1 MILLDANNITK
12 SYVTKEVLTGASF
25 NIQDFDKIGLVGNN
39 GCGKTTLLKILIG
52 EISRDGGDIY
62 HKKDLSIGY
71 LEQMTTLDL
80 ECSIYEECLKV
91 FQDTI
96 KLEDEIRKM
105 EEKISTM
112 KDSKALEDL
121 LEKYQ
126 SMQDSFNNMDGYEY
140 HSRIKGMLKGFG
152 FNEDEFDKSINH
164 LSGGQKSRIQ
174 IAKLLLSKPDI
185 LFLDEPT
192 NHLDLNAINF
202 LQNFLRDFQGA
213 VLVVSH
219 DRYFLD
225 KICNR
230 IFLMEGGKVFSYNG
244 NYSEFFVKRKK
255 DIEVMM
261 ASYENQQKEIKRQ
274 EEIIERFANYGSS
287 RYIKQSQSRRKLL
300 DKMKLMERPKE
311 FVGGFSLKLTPA
323 IESGRDV
330 LMVESLSKSF
340 GNHKLFENVDFTV
353 FKGEKVGIIGPNG
366 MGKTTLFKMIMG
378 YESINSG
385 QIITGSQVKT
395 GYFDQEQKDLDYD
408 NTVLDEIWNEYPRLT
423 HYEIR
428 SYLAKFLFVGD
439 DIFKLVEN
447 LSGGER
453 SRLELLKLM
462 LSSSNFLLMD
472 EPTNHLDIDSK
483 EILESA
489 MNDYEGTALIISH
502 DRYFLNQV
510 VDKIIVLNEDGT
522 KIYLGNYD
530 YYIEKIEEENTPKE
544 EATINK
550 TQSIKDRKKQKQLE
564 NEIRKTKKNIKKLES
579 DIAVLDEEISELH
592 NLLTKE
598 EIYNDYVKS
607 QDIVDD
613 IKAKEDLKEELFLQW
628 AELIESLES

>member
-12 SYVTKEVLTGASF
+12 SYVTKDVLTGVSF
-25 NIQDFDKIGLVGNN
+25 NIQERDKIGLVGNN

-52 EISRDGGDIY
+52 EISKDGGDIY

-91 FQDTI
+91 FEDII
-96 KLEDEIRKM
+96 KLEDEIRQM
-105 EEKISTM
+105 EQKISTV
-112 KDSKALEDL
+112 KNPNTLEDL
-121 LEKYQ
+121 LLKYQ
-126 SMQDSFNNMDGYEY
+126 NMQDSFNDMDGYEY
-140 HSRIKGMLKGFG
+140 DSRIRGMLKGLG
-152 FNEDEFDKSINH
+152 FSEEEFDKSINK

-192 NHLDLNAINF
+192 NHLDLNAIDF
-202 LQNFLRDFQGA
+202 LQNFLKDFQGA

-230 IFLMEGGKVFSYNG
+230 IFLMEGGKVFTYSG
-244 NYSEFFVKRKK
+244 NYSQFSVKRKK
-255 DIEVMM
+255 DFEVMM

-300 DKMKLMERPKE
+300 DKMKLIEKPKE
-311 FVGGFSLKLTPA
+311 FIGGFSLKLTPS
-323 IESGRDV
+323 IISGRDV
-330 LMVESLSKSF
+330 LMVENVAKYF
-340 GNHKLFENVDFTV
+340 GSHKLFENVDFTI

-366 MGKTTLFKMIMG
+366 VGKTTLFKMIMG
-378 YESINSG
+378 HESISSG
-385 QIITGSQVKT
+385 QITTGSQVKT
-395 GYFDQEQKDLDYD
+395 GYFDQEQKDLGCD
-408 NTVLDEIWNEYPRLT
+408 NTVLDEIWNEYPKLT

-439 DIFKLVEN
+439 DIFKMVEN

-489 MNDYEGTALIISH
+489 LNDYEGTALIISH

-510 VDKIIVLNEDGT
+510 VDKIIVLTEKGA

-530 YYIEKIEEENTPKE
+530 YYMEKLEEGNTKQNNQI
-544 EATINK
+544 INK
-550 TQSIKDRKKQKQLE
+550 TQELKDRKKQKQLE
-564 NEIRKTKKNIKKLES
+564 NELRRAKKDIKKLEL
-579 DIAVLDEEISELH
+579 DIGKLDEEISNLH

-598 EIYNDYVKS
+598 EVYNDYVKS
-607 QDIVDD
+607 QEIVDD
-613 IKAKEDLKEELFLQW
+613 IKSKEDLKEELFLQW
-628 AELIESLES
+628 SELIESLE